1 MKLRKALL
9 STGNAARL
17 QQGWLSDCS
26 HGFDRLFSVC
36 QLLRSK
42 ALLLAAT
49 SRHAF
54 LHETVHISCQ
64 SSPVT
69 PHVDTPYSSFIT
81 LLPCCRMSRDQR
93 SKDNWALLYAC
104 EVAQRSGSNVVVAFN
119 LVIPRK
125 CCCYSSVSHAFE
137 MGGNSAC
144 TMDWL
149 PPPVLHNKA
158 SKTMSHRILRGQCMQ
173 IWTLICPAAVM
184 NRMFCKQRTLR
195 VILKLNHCCHAHHS
209 HSRHSNLHCAHVAF
223 CSRKDALWP

>member
-1 MKLRKALL
+1 MQLRKALL

-119 LVIPRK
+119 LVQPSNAVAILCVSCVRSWQQLGLCNGLAALSLSCTIKLSNHVTLHLGRVLCAYLDPHLP
-125 CCCYSSVSHAFE
+125 CCSHE
-137 MGGNSAC
+137 
-144 TMDWL
+144 L
-149 PPPVLHNKA
+149 HVLQAKDSESDSEAESLLSRTSFTLKA
-158 SKTMSHRILRGQCMQ
+158 
-173 IWTLICPAAVM
+173 
-184 NRMFCKQRTLR
+184 
-195 VILKLNHCCHAHHS
+195 
-209 HSRHSNLHCAHVAF
+209 
-223 CSRKDALWP
+223 